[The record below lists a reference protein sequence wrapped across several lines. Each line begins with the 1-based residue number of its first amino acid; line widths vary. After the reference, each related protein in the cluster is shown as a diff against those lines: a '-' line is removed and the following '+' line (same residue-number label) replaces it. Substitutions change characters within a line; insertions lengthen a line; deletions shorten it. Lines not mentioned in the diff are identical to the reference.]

1 MAHDQPLPAGTLID
15 GRYCISAC
23 IGEGGMATV
32 YEAQDLRLSR
42 SVALKLLK
50 GRHASSSTDA
60 ERMFRDARN
69 AARSDHPSVI
79 TVYGYGHDE
88 DEDAHFVAMERLR
101 GETLAERIARVGPL
115 TLADVVRFG
124 IALFDALDAVHSAQ
138 VIHRDLKPANIFLAT
153 RGRRTDEVT
162 LLDFGVSRALDLST
176 LTATGETYGTP
187 AYMAPELLAD
197 GRAVGPRTDLYA
209 LGIVLYQCVTGRLPF
224 KAKALATLTA
234 EILLGP
240 NLDARTQRPDCP
252 QPLAELIMRC
262 AARVPE
268 ARFARASDA
277 GAALAAL

>member
-1 MAHDQPLPAGTLID
+1 MAHDQPLPEGTLLD
-15 GRYCISAC
+15 GRYCLRAR

-32 YEAQDLRLSR
+32 YEAEDLRLSR
-42 SVALKLLK
+42 VVALKVLK
-50 GRHASSSTDA
+50 GCHASASTDA

-88 DEDAHFVAMERLR
+88 EEDAHFVAMERLR

-115 TLADVVRFG
+115 PLADVVRFG
-124 IALFDALDAVHSAQ
+124 IALFDALDAVHGAQ

-187 AYMAPELLAD
+187 AYMAPELLSD
-197 GRAVGPRTDLYA
+197 SRTVGPRTDLYA
-209 LGIVLYQCVTGRLPF
+209 LGIVLYECVTGRLPF

-240 NLDARTQRPDCP
+240 NLDVRIYRPECP
-252 QPLAELIMRC
+252 QPLAEIIMRC
-262 AARVPE
+262 AMREPA
-268 ARFARASDA
+268 ARFARAAEVGD
-277 GAALAAL
+277 ALAAL